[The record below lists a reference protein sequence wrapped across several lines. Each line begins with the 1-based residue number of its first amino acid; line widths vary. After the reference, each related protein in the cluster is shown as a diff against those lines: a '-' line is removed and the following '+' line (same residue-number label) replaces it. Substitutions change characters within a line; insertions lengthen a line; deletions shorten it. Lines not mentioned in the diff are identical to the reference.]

1 MATLHTWIQSFRL
14 RTLPLALSGIGM
26 GSIIA
31 FYHASF
37 RWEVFVLTFLT
48 TVLLQ
53 VLSNLAN
60 DYGDSMNGADHDGR
74 KGPSRAVQSGAISA
88 KAMKRAVIICAIL
101 SLVSGISL
109 LIVSLQFSL
118 MFLAFFIIGIAAI
131 VAAIKYTMGK
141 NPYGYAGF
149 GDLFVLL
156 FFGFVSV
163 MGAYFLHQK
172 QLDYALLLPSL
183 STGLFAVAVLNVN
196 NIRDIDSDTK
206 AGKRSIPV
214 MLGQKRAKIYHGIL
228 LGVGL
233 ISMVVYTHFF
243 VAGTPYKWLF
253 VMTFPLFYRHYN
265 AVYKGT
271 QVADFDPLLKQ
282 MALLSLQFVLLY
294 GIGLCFH

>member
-1 MATLHTWIQSFRL
+1 MATIKTWVQAFRL

-31 FYHASF
+31 FYHGGF
-37 RWEVFVLTFLT
+37 RWEVFILTFFT
-48 TVLLQ
+48 TLLLQ

-88 KAMKRAVIICAIL
+88 GAMKIAIYICVVL
-101 SLVSGISL
+101 SFVSGISL
-109 LIVSLQFSL
+109 LIVSLQFSI
-118 MFLAFFIIGIAAI
+118 MFFAFFIVGIAAI

-163 MGAYFLHQK
+163 MGAYFLQQN

-196 NIRDIDSDTK
+196 NIRDIESDTK
-206 AGKRSIPV
+206 AGKHSIPV
-214 MLGQKRAKIYHGIL
+214 ILGQKRAKIYHALL
-228 LGVGL
+228 LGIGL
-233 ISMVVYTHFF
+233 ISMVGYTHFF
-243 VAGTPYKWLF
+243 IVTPYKWLF
-253 VMTFPLFYRHYN
+253 VMTFPLFYSHYN
-265 AVYKGT
+265 AVYKGKE
-271 QVADFDPLLKQ
+271 VADFDPLLKQ
-282 MALLSLQFVLLY
+282 MALLSLQFVVLY